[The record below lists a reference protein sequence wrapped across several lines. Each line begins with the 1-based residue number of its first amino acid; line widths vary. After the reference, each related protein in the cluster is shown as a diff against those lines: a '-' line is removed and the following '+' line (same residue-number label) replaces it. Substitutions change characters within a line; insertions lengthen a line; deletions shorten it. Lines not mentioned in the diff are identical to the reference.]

1 MPIRPG
7 NQATV
12 LVGYV
17 KIVLLVLDSFES
29 RLSTCLI
36 VYGTNAK
43 KLCRCESIWWTFYKF
58 PKYLEVLKYLEKVGG
73 GDSQIGEFAWF
84 CFSANVT
91 NNNEYLEWRNVW
103 KMNFAVSL
111 TNMRVP
117 VSSVLNIYALVDG
130 SFFRLIYPDSIQHNR
145 WWLLR
150 LSSFTEQLPRR
161 VSLRF
166 RGTVMSHIGAIT
178 FITDHCSFNFS
189 YKI

>member
-1 MPIRPG
+1 
-7 NQATV
+7 
-12 LVGYV
+12 
-17 KIVLLVLDSFES
+17 
-29 RLSTCLI
+29 
-36 VYGTNAK
+36 
-43 KLCRCESIWWTFYKF
+43 
-58 PKYLEVLKYLEKVGG
+58 
-73 GDSQIGEFAWF
+73 
-84 CFSANVT
+84 
-91 NNNEYLEWRNVW
+91 
-103 KMNFAVSL
+103 MNFAVSL

-117 VSSVLNIYALVDG
+117 VSSVLNIYALVGG

-150 LSSFTEQLPRR
+150 LSSFTEQLLRR